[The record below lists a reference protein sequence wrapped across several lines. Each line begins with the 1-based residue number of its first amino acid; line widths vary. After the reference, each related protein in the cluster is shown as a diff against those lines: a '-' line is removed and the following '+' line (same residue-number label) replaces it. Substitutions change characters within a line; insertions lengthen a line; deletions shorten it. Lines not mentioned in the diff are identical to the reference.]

1 MECSAVLR
9 NGRYSQYWPKILCGR
24 LRFCGRAEQSAKE
37 PVVRD
42 LPVAC
47 SVFRVRTN
55 RSEQP
60 PGRSDGT
67 PRSGG
72 APIILVIFNVS
83 SPYRPC
89 WHNCRLPVPDDR
101 SPDSVRSIG
110 LIASGV
116 TSGSP
121 PMSLSLLAGL
131 IHYAGENSG
140 PAAFLWA
147 ALTLPH

>member
-1 MECSAVLR
+1 VECSAVLR

-72 APIILVIFNVS
+72 APITLAV
-83 SPYRPC
+83 
-89 WHNCRLPVPDDR
+89 LTE
-101 SPDSVRSIG
+101 
-110 LIASGV
+110 L
-116 TSGSP
+116 TSGS
-121 PMSLSLLAGL
+121 LLRLVEDKIEVRCEVVRSFGYSHHQLAP
-131 IHYAGENSG
+131 E
-140 PAAFLWA
+140 
-147 ALTLPH
+147 